1 MNVYEKFAPVLNDL
15 GYDVTPVVGK
25 KPILPGWQQRPNTAL
40 NFADH
45 SDKSI
50 GVLLGGKHNLVA
62 VDVDVLND
70 LCANEL
76 QNLIDEELGLA
87 PRRIGR
93 APKFL
98 MLFRCTEL
106 MRKQK
111 NRRL

>member
-1 MNVYEKFAPVLNDL
+1 MNVYERFAPVLNDL

-25 KPILPGWQQRPNTAL
+25 KPILPGWQQQPNAAL
-40 NFADH
+40 NFANH

-76 QNLIDEELGLA
+76 QNFIDEELGFA
-87 PRRIGR
+87 PCRIGR
-93 APKFL
+93 APKF
-98 MLFRCTEL
+98 
-106 MRKQK
+106 
-111 NRRL
+111 